1 MGTSEIE
8 TAAGKQLQA
17 LQNSAAKGE
26 VDLQSLLP
34 DPTPTKSDKVN
45 VSMKEVYKSLTVFA
59 QKVLDKLQ
67 EILGDK
73 LPDGLDSLKPEDHT
87 AEKTAQRIVDGTTAM
102 LGVFAR
108 QNPEL
113 EGEAL
118 ISEFMKTIRG
128 GIDSGYKDAAAILG
142 DIGALQIDGVQS
154 GIEETMRLVEEK
166 LKAFEDSYRQ
176 QNGLVAPATTTS
188 TEAES
193 AGTETSVEPTKV
205 NQVA

>member
-8 TAAGKQLQA
+8 TAAIKQLQVTK
-17 LQNSAAKGE
+17 NSGAKS
-26 VDLQSLLP
+26 DQSLQSLLP
-34 DPTPTKSDKVN
+34 STSKDKTDRVD
-45 VSMKEVYKSLTVFA
+45 VSMREVYKSLTVFA

-73 LPDGLDSLKPEDHT
+73 LPDGLESLKPEDHT

-108 QNPEL
+108 QRPDL

-128 GIDSGYKDAAAILG
+128 GIDSGYRDAAAVLG
-142 DIGALQIDGVQS
+142 DIGALEIEGVQS

-166 LKAFEDSYRQ
+166 LKAFEDSYRK
-176 QNGLVAPATTTS
+176 QNGLTVP
-188 TEAES
+188 AES
-193 AGTETSVEPTKV
+193 EPSAEVSVEPTKV
-205 NQVA
+205 NEVA

>member
-8 TAAGKQLQA
+8 TAAIKQLQV
-17 LQNSAAKGE
+17 AKTTSSKSELG
-26 VDLQSLLP
+26 LHSLLP
-34 DPTPTKSDKVN
+34 DTAKEKSDKVD
-45 VSMKEVYKSLTVFA
+45 VSMREVYKSLTVFA

-73 LPDGLDSLKPEDHT
+73 LPDGLESLKPEDHT

-108 QNPEL
+108 QRPEL

-128 GIDSGYKDAAAILG
+128 GIESGYQDAAAVLG
-142 DIGALQIDGVQS
+142 DIGALEIDGVQS

-166 LKAFEDSYRQ
+166 LKAFEESYRK
-176 QNGLVAPATTTS
+176 QNGLAVS
-188 TEAES
+188 AES
-193 AGTETSVEPTKV
+193 APSAEAGVEPTKV
-205 NQVA
+205 NEVA